1 MTIYRNETPVVYA
14 ARFISAHNPF
24 EQLMTMNDV
33 AEGQLYASSRD
44 VSRGEVRD
52 TSLMKKMEEAQIKR
66 NATVSLDTQWLC
78 NDANLIPSPPF
89 C

>member
-1 MTIYRNETPVVYA
+1 MLQRDNCTRHHVFV
-14 ARFISAHNPF
+14 
-24 EQLMTMNDV
+24 
-33 AEGQLYASSRD
+33 RD

-52 TSLMKKMEEAQIKR
+52 TSFMKKMEEAQIKR
-66 NATVSLDTQWLC
+66 NATVSLDMQWLC

>member
-33 AEGQLYASSRD
+33 AEGQLYASSR
-44 VSRGEVRD
+44 VCTRRFARRGARHEPH
-52 TSLMKKMEEAQIKR
+52 EENGGGSDQEKR
-66 NATVSLDTQWLC
+66 NSESRHAMALQ
-78 NDANLIPSPPF
+78 
-89 C
+89 